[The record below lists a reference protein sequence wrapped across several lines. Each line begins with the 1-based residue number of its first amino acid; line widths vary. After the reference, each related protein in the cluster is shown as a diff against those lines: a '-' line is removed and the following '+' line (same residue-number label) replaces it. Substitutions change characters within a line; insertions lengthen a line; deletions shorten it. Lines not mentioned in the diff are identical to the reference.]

1 MPASQAKSRWL
12 IPRSRRHRRSMSPT
26 VGLVCKSVMPR
37 PQPRARAVGNDLS
50 PNRPDDRGR
59 GSWIHRPIAP
69 VPTEVTM
76 TIDTFPV
83 PARPALG
90 GGHDRRHGARLD
102 RAHQPTGLVVVL
114 AQAVLVLG
122 FAVAK
127 TVALRR
133 GSIGRLACSR
143 MATRCA
149 TGSRAEGRCGSRAG
163 R

>member
-12 IPRSRRHRRSMSPT
+12 IPRSRRHRRHRRSMSPT

-83 PARPALG
+83 PADLLWVADTIAVTALG
-90 GGHDRRHGARLD
+90 WIA
-102 RAHQPTGLVVVL
+102 PTNPPGWWWSSH
-114 AQAVLVLG
+114 
-122 FAVAK
+122 
-127 TVALRR
+127 RP
-133 GSIGRLACSR
+133 CS
-143 MATRCA
+143 C
-149 TGSRAEGRCGSRAG
+149 
-163 R
+163 